1 MQPETYHHTQER
13 RAQPMAYLTAAMKH
27 RALHNPQ
34 SVVGVSFMGNTL
46 VTKQRPSSVADM
58 KLNMRDEMSGMV
70 RTKAGL
76 GDTRRSMKLRSG
88 VIRSKKA
95 KSIMHQR
102 IEYKG

>member
-1 MQPETYHHTQER
+1 
-13 RAQPMAYLTAAMKH
+13 MAYLTAAMKH

-46 VTKQRPSSVADM
+46 VTKQKPSTVADM

-95 KSIMHQR
+95 KSIIHKR
-102 IEYKG
+102 IELKA